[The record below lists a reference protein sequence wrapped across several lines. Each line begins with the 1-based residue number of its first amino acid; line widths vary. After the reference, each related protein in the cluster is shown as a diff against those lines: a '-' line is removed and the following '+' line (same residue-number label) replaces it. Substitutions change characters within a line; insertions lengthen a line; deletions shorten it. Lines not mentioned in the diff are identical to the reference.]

1 MSDVSLTEAQRA
13 SLNALQRTNGV
24 ADRSSQNLTTGRR
37 VNSVNDDPVAFFIAQ
52 QLSQEGAA
60 FAQRREEIDQGIS
73 ALRVTNGGIE
83 TIEQFSRQLQGI
95 AEAARSVTD
104 PNQLNQLEQQFQ
116 QIGRQIANVAGDASF
131 GGVNLL
137 TSSNNELNVQFS
149 DNEGSELNVQ
159 GVDVLNGGG
168 FEAGTFVG
176 GEIQIDQLG
185 VTGGSFASFLSNPAE
200 VDNLIGNIRD
210 GIDRLRGQAQTFGS
224 NVAILQER
232 ASFNQNVANEL
243 QAGADSLTLTDLNEE
258 AANLVA
264 ARTRT
269 QIGTQTLGIS
279 GGQQSSILQI
289 LEGIA

>member
-13 SLNALQRTNGV
+13 SLTALQRTNSV

-73 ALRVTNGGIE
+73 ALRVTNGAVD

-104 PNQLNQLEQQFQ
+104 PNQLSQLEQQFQ

-137 TSSNNELNVQFS
+137 TSSNNQLNVQFS
-149 DNEGSELNVQ
+149 DNEGSDLTVQ

-168 FEAGTFVG
+168 FEAGTFVS

-185 VTGGSFASFLSNPAE
+185 VTGGSFASFLSNPEE
-200 VDNLIGNIRD
+200 VDNLIGNIRN

>member
-13 SLNALQRTNGV
+13 SLTALQRANNV

-37 VNSVNDDPVAFFIAQ
+37 VNSVNDDPVAFFVAQ

-73 ALRVTNGGIE
+73 SLRVTNNAID
-83 TIEQFSRQLQGI
+83 TIDQFSRQLQGI
-95 AEAARSVTD
+95 AEAARSVSD
-104 PNQLNQLEQQFQ
+104 PTQLNRLEQQFQ
-116 QIGRQIANVAGDASF
+116 EIGRQIANVAGDASF
-131 GGVNLL
+131 GGINLL
-137 TSSNNELNVQFS
+137 NSNNSQLNVQFS

-159 GVDVLNGGG
+159 GVDVLDGGG
-168 FEAGTFVG
+168 FAAGAFTD

-185 VTGGSFASFLSNPAE
+185 VTGGSFASFLSNPDE
-200 VDNLIGNIRD
+200 VDSLIGNIQSS
-210 GIDRLRGQAQTFGS
+210 IDRLRGQAQSFGS

-232 ASFNQNVANEL
+232 SSFNQNVANEL
-243 QAGADSLTLTDLNEE
+243 QAGADSLTLADLNEE

-264 ARTRT
+264 ARTRS
-269 QIGTQTLGIS
+269 QLGSQTLGIS

-289 LEGIA
+289 IEGIG

>member
-13 SLNALQRTNGV
+13 SLTALQRTNNV

-37 VNSVNDDPVAFFIAQ
+37 VNNVNDDPVAFFIAQ

-73 ALRVTNGGIE
+73 ALRVTNGAID
-83 TIEQFSRQLQGI
+83 TIEQFSRQLEGI
-95 AEAARSVTD
+95 AEAARSTTD
-104 PNQLNQLEQQFQ
+104 PNQLTQLEQQFQ

-137 TSSNNELNVQFS
+137 TSTNNQLNVQFS

-168 FEAGTFVG
+168 FEAGAFSD

-185 VTGGSFASFLSNPAE
+185 VTGGTFASFLSNPEE
-200 VDNLIGNIRD
+200 VDGLIGNIRD
-210 GIDRLRGQAQTFGS
+210 SIDRLRGQAQAFGS

-232 ASFNQNVANEL
+232 SSFNQNVANEL
-243 QAGADSLTLTDLNEE
+243 QAGADGLTLADLNEE

-269 QIGTQTLGIS
+269 QLGTQTLGIS

>member
-13 SLNALQRTNGV
+13 SLTALQRTNSV

-73 ALRVTNGGIE
+73 ALRVTNGAVD

-137 TSSNNELNVQFS
+137 TSSNNQLNVQFS
-149 DNEGSELNVQ
+149 DNEGSDLTVQ

-168 FEAGTFVG
+168 FEAGTFVS

-185 VTGGSFASFLSNPAE
+185 VTGGSFASFLSNPEE
-200 VDNLIGNIRD
+200 VDNLIGNIRN

>member
-13 SLNALQRTNGV
+13 SLTALQRTNSV

-37 VNSVNDDPVAFFIAQ
+37 VNDVNDDPVAFFIAQ

-73 ALRVTNGGIE
+73 ALRVTNGAID
-83 TIEQFSRQLQGI
+83 TIEQFSRQLEGI

-104 PNQLNQLEQQFQ
+104 PNQLSQLEQQFQ
-116 QIGRQIANVAGDASF
+116 EIGRQIANVAGDASF

-137 TSSNNELNVQFS
+137 TSTNNQLNVQFS

-168 FEAGTFVG
+168 FGAGAFSD

-185 VTGGSFASFLSNPAE
+185 VTGGTFASFLSNPEE
-200 VDNLIGNIRD
+200 VDGLIGNIRD
-210 GIDRLRGQAQTFGS
+210 SIGRLRGQAQSFGS
-224 NVAILQER
+224 NVALLQER

-243 QAGADSLTLTDLNEE
+243 QAGADNLTLADLNEE

-269 QIGTQTLGIS
+269 QLGTQTLGIS

-289 LEGIA
+289 LEGIG

>member
-13 SLNALQRTNGV
+13 SLTALQRTNSV
-24 ADRSSQNLTTGRR
+24 ADRSSQNLTSGRR
-37 VNSVNDDPVAFFIAQ
+37 VNNVNDDPVAFFIAQ

-73 ALRVTNGGIE
+73 SLRVTNSAID
-83 TIEQFSRQLQGI
+83 TIEQFSRQLEGI

-104 PNQLNQLEQQFQ
+104 PNQLSQLEQQFQ

-168 FEAGTFVG
+168 FAAGSFVD

-185 VTGGSFASFLSNPAE
+185 VTGGSFASFLSNPEE
-200 VDNLIGNIRD
+200 VDALIGNIRSS
-210 GIDRLRGQAQTFGS
+210 IDSLRGQAQSFGS

-232 ASFNQNVANEL
+232 SSFNQNVANEL
-243 QAGADSLTLTDLNEE
+243 QAGADNLTLADLNEE

-269 QIGTQTLGIS
+269 QLGTQTLGIS

-289 LEGIA
+289 LEGIG

>member
-13 SLNALQRTNGV
+13 SLSALQRTNSV

-37 VNSVNDDPVAFFIAQ
+37 VNSVTDDPVAFFIAQ

-73 ALRVTNGGIE
+73 ALRVTNSGID
-83 TIEQFSRQLQGI
+83 TIEQFSRQLEGI

-137 TSSNNELNVQFS
+137 TSSNNQLNVQFS
-149 DNEGSELNVQ
+149 DNEESNLNVQ

-168 FEAGTFVG
+168 FDNGTFVN

-185 VTGGSFASFLSNPAE
+185 VTGGSFASFLSNPEE

-210 GIDRLRGQAQTFGS
+210 GIDRLRGQAQSFGS

-232 ASFNQNVANEL
+232 ASFNENVANEL
-243 QAGADSLTLTDLNEE
+243 QAGADGLTLADLNEE

-269 QIGTQTLGIS
+269 QIGTQSLGIS

-289 LEGIA
+289 LEGIG